1 MKVDTK
7 IPNLNVSTTPLPQEG
22 MQGMSSDAVRSGGAV
37 QENGAEVVLDAA
49 LQRVIQEQKKEK
61 EKNNSVSQDNE
72 RQLEIYKYRAIFAV
86 DDDKNVVVR
95 LVDKKGKT
103 VRQYPPEE
111 YLNMQKHFRESVVNL
126 FSIEV

>member
-7 IPNLNVSTTPLPQEG
+7 IPNLNVSTTLPQEG
-22 MQGMSSDAVRSGGAV
+22 MQGMSSDGVRSGGAV

-49 LQRVIQEQKKEK
+49 LQRVLQEQKKEK